1 MSRGMPSMTALLG
14 MLAIAGYQNRDKLA
28 DMFRNATSGQPAGA
42 KDSLSG
48 MLGSL
53 GGLAGT
59 GGVGSLLNGGIGE
72 LLEHFRQ
79 NGQGDAA
86 QSGSIRGRTA
96 KSPRPNSSRLSVRTS
111 FKNWSSRPACRSRRF
126 STVCPESFRLPWT
139 NTRLMDV
146 FRLHRRDN
154 TTAIEGET

>member
-1 MSRGMPSMTALLG
+1 MTALLG

-48 MLGSL
+48 MLGNL
-53 GGLAGT
+53 GGLVGG

-72 LLEHFRQ
+72 LLEHFKQ

-86 QSGSIRGRTA
+86 QSWISQGPNREVT
-96 KSPRPNSSRLSVRTS
+96 PPNSNGLSVPRF
-111 FKNWSSRPACRSRRF
+111 FKSSSSRPACRSRKS
-126 STVCPESFRLPWT
+126 STDCHANFRRPWT
-139 NTRLMDV
+139 STRLTDV
-146 FRLHRRDN
+146 FRRNRWDN
-154 TTAIEGET
+154 TIASLEGET

>member
-79 NGQGDAA
+79 NGQGDVA
-86 QSGSIRGRTA
+86 QSWINQG
-96 KSPRPNSSRLSVRTS
+96 PNREVTPPELQQAIGPDVL
-111 FKNWSSRPACRSRRF
+111 KNWSSRPACRSRRF